1 MFTLISVAAVA
12 YIIWKHD
19 TIAEAMRS
27 GHSPREYL
35 EHEAKRKQELREY
48 ARELKLE
55 RKRMKE
61 REWIRNNM
69 PAPTVNQLSAEEQAE
84 VLDTLK
90 AMETATSPTSSQTFP
105 TPPEL
110 PAGVSVSNP
119 NSMGNCGSGAG
130 TNSARDWR

>member
-1 MFTLISVAAVA
+1 MFTLISFAAVA

-19 TIAEAMRS
+19 TIAGAMRS
-27 GHSPREYL
+27 GHSPREHL

-61 REWIRNNM
+61 REWLRNNM
-69 PAPTVNQLSAEEQAE
+69 PAPIVKQLSAEEKAE

-110 PAGVSVSNP
+110 SAGVSVSNP
-119 NSMGNCGSGAG
+119 NSTGNCGSGAG